1 MALREA
7 FREGLYDSERKPRL
21 DFARNYFLGFS
32 IDKDPDFE
40 ELAEF
45 YVGWRDFIEYMVLQ
59 KQEDN
64 LRVKGEVD
72 KETFAVKCSKR
83 GNDVYWWRVAKR
95 IGFLNDLPNNIFFDP
110 HSTHKVS
117 SVLFVTLTYDIKRST
132 VRDAWDKIGEDFN
145 NWIRNLR
152 KKFGRISHLR
162 CWEASKKGY
171 PHIHVLMIFHDYEFK
186 VARIGEKYRIL
197 EKEEFEKSYHSF
209 VDVQALR
216 ELRDGVKYVTKYLT
230 KTKKESPTQNL
241 TLAMC
246 WLFRK
251 RSFAVSGDLYELLK
265 EEIEKARKGILF
277 QVDLQGS
284 KIDLGIQWIIIGVF
298 SAKQLGINRNEWRKT
313 ITDNKILSE
322 ILR

>member
-1 MALREA
+1 MSLRDIFKKEIC
-7 FREGLYDSERKPRL
+7 DSEQKPHL
-21 DFARNYFLGFS
+21 NFARNYFLGFS
-32 IDKDPDFE
+32 IDKDPNFKELE
-40 ELAEF
+40 EYYLD
-45 YVGWRDFIEYMVLQ
+45 WRNYIEYLVLQ
-59 KQEDN
+59 RQEDN
-64 LRVKGEVD
+64 LKVRGEVE

-95 IGFLNDLPNNIFFDP
+95 LRFLNDLKNSVLFDP
-110 HSTHKVS
+110 HSTDKVS
-117 SVLFVTLTYDIKRST
+117 NVLFVTLTYDVKRST
-132 VRDAWDKIGEDFN
+132 VRDAWDTIGEDFN

-162 CWEASKKGY
+162 CWEASKQGY

-186 VARIGEKYRIL
+186 VTRINEKYRIL

-216 ELRDGVKYVTKYLT
+216 ELRAGVKYVTKYLK
-230 KTKKESPTQNL
+230 KTKESTAQNL

-251 RSFAVSGDLYELLK
+251 RSFAVSGDLYELLQ
-265 EEIEKARKGILF
+265 EEIQKSRRGILF
-277 QVDLQGS
+277 QVDLLGL
-284 KIDLGIQWIIIGVF
+284 KIDLRIQWILIGMF
-298 SAKQLGINRNEWRKT
+298 SAKRLGIDGNEWRKT
-313 ITDNKILSE
+313 ITDRI

>member
-1 MALREA
+1 MGRT
-7 FREGLYDSERKPRL
+7 
-21 DFARNYFLGFS
+21 
-32 IDKDPDFE
+32 
-40 ELAEF
+40 
-45 YVGWRDFIEYMVLQ
+45 
-59 KQEDN
+59 KQ
-64 LRVKGEVD
+64 
-72 KETFAVKCSKR
+72 
-83 GNDVYWWRVAKR
+83 
-95 IGFLNDLPNNIFFDP
+95 
-110 HSTHKVS
+110 
-117 SVLFVTLTYDIKRST
+117 
-132 VRDAWDKIGEDFN
+132 
-145 NWIRNLR
+145 
-152 KKFGRISHLR
+152 
-162 CWEASKKGY
+162 GY

-186 VARIGEKYRIL
+186 VTRIREKYRIL

-216 ELRDGVKYVTKYLT
+216 ELRDGVKYITKYLT
-230 KTKKESPTQNL
+230 KTKKESRIQNL

-322 ILR
+322 ILRYGACQSC

>member
-1 MALREA
+1 
-7 FREGLYDSERKPRL
+7 
-21 DFARNYFLGFS
+21 
-32 IDKDPDFE
+32 
-40 ELAEF
+40 
-45 YVGWRDFIEYMVLQ
+45 
-59 KQEDN
+59 
-64 LRVKGEVD
+64 
-72 KETFAVKCSKR
+72 
-83 GNDVYWWRVAKR
+83 
-95 IGFLNDLPNNIFFDP
+95 
-110 HSTHKVS
+110 
-117 SVLFVTLTYDIKRST
+117 
-132 VRDAWDKIGEDFN
+132 
-145 NWIRNLR
+145 
-152 KKFGRISHLR
+152 
-162 CWEASKKGY
+162 
-171 PHIHVLMIFHDYEFK
+171 MIFHDYEFK